1 MDDFFDLFVPLN
13 ANHGSQANP
22 GLHAERETRDAWCG
36 AVGGTSGLR
45 TG

>member
-1 MDDFFDLFVPLN
+1 MISSISLFPLTPF
-13 ANHGSQANP
+13 HGSQANP
-22 GLHAERETRDAWCG
+22 GLHAERETRDAVGG